1 MRGTKLDR
9 RRSNACECVEPGLRP
24 DFDDGWIDSSESLQN
39 LGLALD
45 SAAQA
50 TPLPARG
57 RFASVFGPKIALS
70 ETPDGEPRRKAPGKA
85 LMMRR
90 RADGS
95 GGQRKQPSAR
105 EGQEEETG
113 LRSKEKVMPVQ
124 VAVAAC
130 GDQSASRSS
139 RSLSL
144 RPRRTAPASVKLAQP
159 VPQPPVEASGVEMMP
174 AECPESGETSKE
186 IRDRV
191 VLENL
196 PLVKAIAIRV
206 HESLPVHVELDDLIH
221 AGILGLFDA
230 ATKYNPYKQV
240 AFSSYAKHRIKGA
253 MLDSLRQLDW
263 ASRDMRRRHK
273 QVEQVTRD
281 LCAELHRNPTEDE
294 VAQKLGVEVSR
305 WRQMALDLRNVGL
318 ISASTRPNDNE
329 DLPAPDF
336 PGNPENQPDSMCAR
350 EQMRE
355 KLELAMSALP
365 ERYRKVVILYYAN
378 ELTMKEIGG
387 MLGINESRVSQ
398 IHKSALEK
406 MANVLV
412 SNGITSAGAF

>member
-1 MRGTKLDR
+1 MRGSKPIR
-9 RRSNACECVEPGLRP
+9 GHSSACVSDNLEFCPSAEP
-24 DFDDGWIDSSESLQN
+24 DGARTEQSLQN
-39 LGLALD
+39 LGFAVN
-45 SAAQA
+45 SAAA
-50 TPLPARG
+50 AASRPAFRP
-57 RFASVFGPKIALS
+57 RKREFGPGIALS
-70 ETPDGEPRRKAPGKA
+70 EMPEGLTKKKAPGRS
-85 LMMRR
+85 LMIESRNR
-90 RADGS
+90 GANRH
-95 GGQRKQPSAR
+95 QEKPSVR
-105 EGQEEETG
+105 EGATDETG
-113 LRSKEKVMPVQ
+113 TRSKEKVMPVQ
-124 VAVAAC
+124 AA
-130 GDQSASRSS
+130 ARAYAELPARKSS
-139 RSLSL
+139 RVLTIK
-144 RPRRTAPASVKLAQP
+144 PRRPLAVRASHVHEAEATSAAQMPAAASAPAEKSNDL
-159 VPQPPVEASGVEMMP
+159 
-174 AECPESGETSKE
+174 
-186 IRDRV
+186 RDRV

-206 HESLPVHVELDDLIH
+206 HESLPVHVELDDLVH

-281 LCAELHRNPTEDE
+281 LCAELQRNPTEDE
-294 VAQKLGVEVSR
+294 VAQKMGVEVSR

-336 PGNPENQPDSMCAR
+336 PGSPDCQPDFMCAK

-355 KLELAMSALP
+355 KLELAMSVLP
-365 ERYRKVVILYYAN
+365 ERYRKVVTLYYSN

-406 MANVLV
+406 MATVLV

>member
-1 MRGTKLDR
+1 MRGTKSVR
-9 RRSNACECVEPGLRP
+9 GHSGACLGAEAALRAASMDVAVEATQG
-24 DFDDGWIDSSESLQN
+24 LQN
-39 LGLALD
+39 LGFAVNGG
-45 SAAQA
+45 ACAVRQ
-50 TPLPARG
+50 PAHRTHVSG
-57 RFASVFGPKIALS
+57 FGPGIAL
-70 ETPDGEPRRKAPGKA
+70 GEMPEEGIRKKAPGKA
-85 LMMRR
+85 LIMEARKHN
-90 RADGS
+90 
-95 GGQRKQPSAR
+95 GQPARGKPSDR
-105 EGQEEETG
+105 EGVNAEVRT
-113 LRSKEKVMPVQ
+113 RSKEKEMPVQ
-124 VAVAAC
+124 AAAVAYA
-130 GDQSASRSS
+130 DEPAPTTSRAIPIKSRRASSS
-139 RSLSL
+139 RVEPSHEAEATSGAFI
-144 RPRRTAPASVKLAQP
+144 PTP
-159 VPQPPVEASGVEMMP
+159 VA
-174 AECPESGETSKE
+174 AESDSSYA

-206 HESLPVHVELDDLIH
+206 HESLPVHVELDDLVH

-230 ATKYNPYKQV
+230 ATKFNPYKQV

-294 VAQKLGVEVSR
+294 VAQKMGVEVSR

-318 ISASTRPNDNE
+318 ISASSRPNEND

-336 PGNPENQPDSMCAR
+336 PGSPDTQPDSMCAR

-365 ERYRKVVILYYAN
+365 ERYRKVVTLYYSN

-406 MANVLV
+406 MAAVLM